1 MKTNVFSNETLNSA
15 VKAMNESQA
24 EILKL
29 REQVKNVPVN
39 EVVQR
44 YLMDKLSVTQS
55 EAEEICNDIQ
65 QGISEFDAQ
74 FATNLSTGKVNL
86 RERLKSVTE
95 SMDEEKRVK
104 YLSGVLTAFQVAQ
117 QQEMSS
123 QEISALQE
131 ENAKYSV
138 EELINRIE
146 NLFDEKLSVEKLA
159 EFVDTNVDA
168 IAIVELARQIDM
180 SKEEYRFLAATIL
193 CVGQHNGSVKLSDEP
208 IPASLL
214 GSLASAGV
222 AAIKITGDLKE
233 GKIDL
238 KRWQVVLKW
247 ILGALVCCTLCCA
260 AIIVMCL
267 LAGAIADVIFTV
279 LGTGFLAIL
288 AASAILFYLSW
299 NVSQHTVDGIF
310 SLLEVLSGIYDQYIE
325 PITQK
330 VNGWFVAVKE
340 WFGSVVENV
349 KGKVKSSE
357 KEEVSEDDTITSAQP
372 SVVTV

>member
-29 REQVKNVPVN
+29 REQVKNEPVN
-39 EVVQR
+39 EVAQR

-86 RERLKSVTE
+86 RERLESVTE

-104 YLSGVLTAFQVAQ
+104 YLSGVLTALQVAQ

-138 EELINRIE
+138 EELINSIE

-168 IAIVELARQIDM
+168 TAIVELARQIDM

-222 AAIKITGDLKE
+222 AAIKITSDLKE

-247 ILGALVCCTLCCA
+247 ILGALVCCALCCV

-279 LGTGFLAIL
+279 FGTGFLAIL

-330 VNGWFVAVKE
+330 VKGWFVAVKE

-357 KEEVSEDDTITSAQP
+357 KEDVSEDDTITSAQP

>member
-15 VKAMNESQA
+15 VKAMNESQV

-29 REQVKNVPVN
+29 REQVKNEPVN
-39 EVVQR
+39 EVAQR

-86 RERLKSVTE
+86 RERLESVTE

-146 NLFDEKLSVEKLA
+146 NLFDKKLSVEKLA

-168 IAIVELARQIDM
+168 TAIVELARQIDM

-247 ILGALVCCTLCCA
+247 ILGALVCCALSCA

-357 KEEVSEDDTITSAQP
+357 KEETSEDDTITSAQP
-372 SVVTV
+372 SVITV

>member
-39 EVVQR
+39 EVAQR

-65 QGISEFDAQ
+65 QGISEFDTQ

-86 RERLKSVTE
+86 RERLESVTE

-168 IAIVELARQIDM
+168 TAIVELARQIDM

-247 ILGALVCCTLCCA
+247 ILGALVCCALCCA

-357 KEEVSEDDTITSAQP
+357 KEETSEDDTITSAQP

>member
-39 EVVQR
+39 EVAQR

-65 QGISEFDAQ
+65 HGISEFDAQ

-86 RERLKSVTE
+86 RERLESVTE

-123 QEISALQE
+123 QEMSALQE

-168 IAIVELARQIDM
+168 TAIVELARQIDM

-247 ILGALVCCTLCCA
+247 ILGALVCCALCCA

-357 KEEVSEDDTITSAQP
+357 KEETSEDDTITSAQP

>member
-29 REQVKNVPVN
+29 RELVKNEPVN
-39 EVVQR
+39 EVAQR

-74 FATNLSTGKVNL
+74 FTTNLSTGKVNL
-86 RERLKSVTE
+86 RERLESVTE

-104 YLSGVLTAFQVAQ
+104 YLSGVLTALQVAQ

-168 IAIVELARQIDM
+168 TAIVELARQIDM

-247 ILGALVCCTLCCA
+247 ILGALVCCALCCV

-267 LAGAIADVIFTV
+267 LASAIADVIFTV

-299 NVSQHTVDGIF
+299 NVSLHTVDGIF

-330 VNGWFVAVKE
+330 VKGWFVAVKE

-357 KEEVSEDDTITSAQP
+357 KEDVSEDDTITSAQP

>member
-15 VKAMNESQA
+15 VKAMNESQV

-29 REQVKNVPVN
+29 REQVKNEPVN
-39 EVVQR
+39 EVAQR

-86 RERLKSVTE
+86 RERLESVTE

-168 IAIVELARQIDM
+168 TAIVELARQIDM

-247 ILGALVCCTLCCA
+247 ILGALVCCALSCA

-357 KEEVSEDDTITSAQP
+357 KEETSEDDTITSAQP

>member
-29 REQVKNVPVN
+29 REQVKNEPVN
-39 EVVQR
+39 EVAQR

-86 RERLKSVTE
+86 RERLESVTE
-95 SMDEEKRVK
+95 SMDKEKRVK
-104 YLSGVLTAFQVAQ
+104 YLSGVLTALQVAQ

-168 IAIVELARQIDM
+168 TAIVELARQIDM

-214 GSLASAGV
+214 GSLASAGI

-247 ILGALVCCTLCCA
+247 ILGALVCCALCCV

-330 VNGWFVAVKE
+330 VKGWFVAVKE

-357 KEEVSEDDTITSAQP
+357 KEDVSEDDTITSAQP

>member
-29 REQVKNVPVN
+29 REQVKNEPVN
-39 EVVQR
+39 EVAQR

-74 FATNLSTGKVNL
+74 FTTNLSTGKVNL
-86 RERLKSVTE
+86 RERLESVTE

-104 YLSGVLTAFQVAQ
+104 YLSGVLTALQVAQ

-168 IAIVELARQIDM
+168 TAIVELARQIDM

-247 ILGALVCCTLCCA
+247 ILGALVCCALCCV

-267 LAGAIADVIFTV
+267 LASAIADVIFTV

-288 AASAILFYLSW
+288 AASAILLYLSW

-349 KGKVKSSE
+349 KGKSSE
-357 KEEVSEDDTITSAQP
+357 KEETSEDDTITSAQP

>member
-29 REQVKNVPVN
+29 REQVKNEPVN
-39 EVVQR
+39 EVAQR

-74 FATNLSTGKVNL
+74 FTTNLSTGKVNL
-86 RERLKSVTE
+86 RERLESVTE

-104 YLSGVLTAFQVAQ
+104 YLSGVLTALQVAQ

-168 IAIVELARQIDM
+168 TAIVELARQIDM

-247 ILGALVCCTLCCA
+247 ILGALVCCALCCV

-330 VNGWFVAVKE
+330 VKGWFVAVKE

-357 KEEVSEDDTITSAQP
+357 KEDVSEDDTITSAQP

>member
-86 RERLKSVTE
+86 RERLESVTE

-357 KEEVSEDDTITSAQP
+357 KEETSEDDTITSAQP

>member
-39 EVVQR
+39 EVAQR

-65 QGISEFDAQ
+65 QGISEFDSQ

-86 RERLKSVTE
+86 RERLESVTE

-168 IAIVELARQIDM
+168 TAIVELARQIDM

-247 ILGALVCCTLCCA
+247 ILGALVCCALCCA

-357 KEEVSEDDTITSAQP
+357 KEETSEDDTITSAQP

>member
-29 REQVKNVPVN
+29 REQVKNEPVN
-39 EVVQR
+39 EVAQR

-86 RERLKSVTE
+86 RERLESVTE
-95 SMDEEKRVK
+95 SMDEEKRIK

-168 IAIVELARQIDM
+168 TAIVELARQIDM
-180 SKEEYRFLAATIL
+180 SKEDYRFFAATIL

-247 ILGALVCCTLCCA
+247 ILGALVCCALCCV

>member
-29 REQVKNVPVN
+29 REQVKNEPVN
-39 EVVQR
+39 EVAQR

-74 FATNLSTGKVNL
+74 FTTNLSTGKVNL
-86 RERLKSVTE
+86 RERLESVTE

-104 YLSGVLTAFQVAQ
+104 YLSGVLTALQVAQ

-123 QEISALQE
+123 QEISVLQE

-138 EELINRIE
+138 EDLINRIE
-146 NLFDEKLSVEKLA
+146 NLFDENLSVEKLA

-168 IAIVELARQIDM
+168 TAIVELARQIDM

-222 AAIKITGDLKE
+222 AAIKITSDLKE

-247 ILGALVCCTLCCA
+247 ILGALVCCALCCV

-279 LGTGFLAIL
+279 FGTGFLAIL

-330 VNGWFVAVKE
+330 VKGWFVAVKE

-357 KEEVSEDDTITSAQP
+357 KEDVSEDDTITSAQP

>member
-29 REQVKNVPVN
+29 REQVKNEPVN
-39 EVVQR
+39 EVAQR

-86 RERLKSVTE
+86 RERLESVTE

-104 YLSGVLTAFQVAQ
+104 YLSGVLTALQVAQ

-168 IAIVELARQIDM
+168 TAIVELARQIDM

-214 GSLASAGV
+214 GSLASAGI

-247 ILGALVCCTLCCA
+247 ILGALVCCALCCV

-330 VNGWFVAVKE
+330 VKGWFVAVKE

-357 KEEVSEDDTITSAQP
+357 KEDVSEDDTITSAQP

>member
-29 REQVKNVPVN
+29 REQVKNEPVN
-39 EVVQR
+39 EVAQR

-86 RERLKSVTE
+86 RERLESVTE

-104 YLSGVLTAFQVAQ
+104 YLSGVLTALQVAQ

-168 IAIVELARQIDM
+168 TAIVELARQIDM

-214 GSLASAGV
+214 GSLASAGI

-247 ILGALVCCTLCCA
+247 ILGALVCCALCCV

-325 PITQK
+325 PITKK
-330 VNGWFVAVKE
+330 VKGWFVAVKE

-357 KEEVSEDDTITSAQP
+357 KEDVSEDDTITSAQP

>member
-29 REQVKNVPVN
+29 REQVKNEPVN
-39 EVVQR
+39 EVAQR

-74 FATNLSTGKVNL
+74 FTTNLSTGKVNL
-86 RERLKSVTE
+86 RERLESVTE
-95 SMDEEKRVK
+95 SMDEEKCVK
-104 YLSGVLTAFQVAQ
+104 YLSGVLTALQVAQ

-168 IAIVELARQIDM
+168 TAIVELARQIDM

-247 ILGALVCCTLCCA
+247 ILGALVCCALCCV

-267 LAGAIADVIFTV
+267 LASAIADVIFTV

-288 AASAILFYLSW
+288 AASAILLYLSW

-357 KEEVSEDDTITSAQP
+357 KEETSEDDTITSAQP

>member
-247 ILGALVCCTLCCA
+247 ILGALVCCTPML
-260 AIIVMCL
+260 
-267 LAGAIADVIFTV
+267 
-279 LGTGFLAIL
+279 FLP
-288 AASAILFYLSW
+288 FW
-299 NVSQHTVDGIF
+299 EQVF
-310 SLLEVLSGIYDQYIE
+310 SL
-325 PITQK
+325 
-330 VNGWFVAVKE
+330 F
-340 WFGSVVENV
+340 
-349 KGKVKSSE
+349 
-357 KEEVSEDDTITSAQP
+357 
-372 SVVTV
+372 

>member
-15 VKAMNESQA
+15 VKAMNESQT

-29 REQVKNVPVN
+29 REQVKNEPVN
-39 EVVQR
+39 EVAQR

-86 RERLKSVTE
+86 RERLESVTE

-104 YLSGVLTAFQVAQ
+104 YLSGVLTALQVAQ

-168 IAIVELARQIDM
+168 TAIVELARQIDM

-214 GSLASAGV
+214 GSLASAGI

-247 ILGALVCCTLCCA
+247 ILGALVCCALCCV

-330 VNGWFVAVKE
+330 VKGWFVAVKE

-357 KEEVSEDDTITSAQP
+357 KEDVSEDDTITSAQP

>member
-29 REQVKNVPVN
+29 REQVKNEPVN
-39 EVVQR
+39 EVAQR

-86 RERLKSVTE
+86 RERLESVTE
-95 SMDEEKRVK
+95 SMDEEKRIK

-168 IAIVELARQIDM
+168 TAIVELARQIDM
-180 SKEEYRFLAATIL
+180 SKEDYRFFAATIL

-247 ILGALVCCTLCCA
+247 ILGALVCCALCCV

-299 NVSQHTVDGIF
+299 NVSLHTVDGIF

-357 KEEVSEDDTITSAQP
+357 KEETSEDDTITSAQP

>member
-15 VKAMNESQA
+15 VKAMNESQV

-29 REQVKNVPVN
+29 REQVKNEPVN
-39 EVVQR
+39 EVAQR

-86 RERLKSVTE
+86 RERLESVTE

-159 EFVDTNVDA
+159 EFIDTNVDA
-168 IAIVELARQIDM
+168 TAIVELARQIDM

-214 GSLASAGV
+214 GSLVSAGV

-247 ILGALVCCTLCCA
+247 ILGALVCCALCCA

-357 KEEVSEDDTITSAQP
+357 KEETSEDDTITSAQP

>member
-15 VKAMNESQA
+15 VKVMNESQA

-86 RERLKSVTE
+86 RERLESVTE

-357 KEEVSEDDTITSAQP
+357 KEETSEDDTITSAQP